1 MVRWVRVH
9 WMNPDWK
16 SILKN
21 EGPLPSWLLEI
32 PVMDYDHPGKKP
44 TNNQPTGVERSHCP
58 NVMPNPVRRST
69 WSTSCAGALPA
80 NGRSRWWECHEA
92 EATTA
97 SLQERSFMSRICVQL
112 LEFKSS
118 SLLPQQLLVKPQLQ
132 PPIFW
137 LKFCINHVQV
147 YLTWC
152 FPCGSVANQLFSK
165 LMMGCYQIELHQLSI
180 TSIPV
185 PHQYIYLNVARML
198 WVLSVVSHISWDA
211 LITCETASE
220 FPSKSMMQV
229 PKTSTS
235 AFAHCPNPLVG
246 WVQWNFR
253 PPLISGLFPL
263 SQVPNTLSHKFG
275 LVELAVT
282 VSDQYIRSCLGSPWI

>member
-1 MVRWVRVH
+1 MGVSWGGSNNSFPAGAILH
-9 WMNPDWK
+9 EPDLCAIAGVQK
-16 SILKN
+16 LISAAPATSGEAPTPTPDFLIEIL
-21 EGPLPSWLLEI
+21 
-32 PVMDYDHPGKKP
+32 H
-44 TNNQPTGVERSHCP
+44 Q
-58 NVMPNPVRRST
+58 
-69 WSTSCAGALPA
+69 SCASISNMMFPVWFGCKSAVLQVNDGMLP
-80 NGRSRWWECHEA
+80 NW
-92 EATTA
+92 TTSA
-97 SLQERSFMSRICVQL
+97 
-112 LEFKSS
+112 
-118 SLLPQQLLVKPQLQ
+118 
-132 PPIFW
+132 
-137 LKFCINHVQV
+137 
-147 YLTWC
+147 
-152 FPCGSVANQLFSK
+152 
-165 LMMGCYQIELHQLSI
+165 SI

-253 PPLISGLFPL
+253 PPLISGLFQL

-282 VSDQYIRSCLGSPWI
+282 VSDQYIRSCLGPPWI

>member
-1 MVRWVRVH
+1 MSCQILWEEVR
-9 WMNPDWK
+9 
-16 SILKN
+16 
-21 EGPLPSWLLEI
+21 GPLLVQEHCQQMAGHVDGSVMRRKQQQLPCRSDPSWAGSVCNCWSSKAHLC
-32 PVMDYDHPGKKP
+32 
-44 TNNQPTGVERSHCP
+44 CP
-58 NVMPNPVRRST
+58 SNFWWSPNSNPRFSD
-69 WSTSCAGALPA
+69 W
-80 NGRSRWWECHEA
+80 
-92 EATTA
+92 
-97 SLQERSFMSRICVQL
+97 
-112 LEFKSS
+112 
-118 SLLPQQLLVKPQLQ
+118 
-132 PPIFW
+132 
-137 LKFCINHVQV
+137 KFCINHVQV

-198 WVLSVVSHISWDA
+198 WVLSVVSHNLMGCLDNLRNCLGVPIKIHDA
-211 LITCETASE
+211 G
-220 FPSKSMMQV
+220 SKDLNLSICAL
-229 PKTSTS
+229 PKS
-235 AFAHCPNPLVG
+235 ACGLGPMKFS
-246 WVQWNFR
+246 R